1 MSEERD
7 FENMF
12 REKFEGFEET
22 PSEKIWKGV
31 HRNLS
36 VNDFFHFSYKT
47 MNIYYVTAFVA
58 ALVGGILVFS
68 SEEKDALPQND
79 ILITDSIQQEIVL
92 PDATRKELSENEI
105 PVDRKK
111 DDISEGSKPAKAV
124 VREMPVKINEIEEAG
139 IKVSPEKEVVK
150 TESEPERIIQPIQ
163 KMAIASFKI
172 AVNTACGPTMVEFTN
187 TSENA
192 VNYTW
197 DFGDGVISNQR
208 NPVYLYE
215 SPGVYFVE
223 LRADDVFGNISL
235 AMDTITIKTKPKAQ
249 FEYLLESNGHS
260 GGLVYFYNYSG
271 NADSYLWDFGDG
283 NTSTHMNPTHIYRE
297 RDDYRVSLI
306 VTNTEGCCDTM
317 IVDRIFPE
325 SDYFIRFPSAFSP
338 NPSSPGD
345 GRYSV
350 SDISNQVFFPVWNGV
365 ADYQLQIYNRTGM
378 LMFESSDLFVGWN
391 GYYRNQLV
399 KPDVYIW
406 KVTGKYLNGKPFVFT
421 GDVTVILR
429 R

>member
-1 MSEERD
+1 MAEERD
-7 FENMF
+7 FESMF
-12 REKFEGFEET
+12 REKFEGFEEI

-36 VNDFFHFSYKT
+36 VNDFFHFSFKT

-68 SEEKDALPQND
+68 GEEKDALRQND
-79 ILITDSIQQEIVL
+79 ILITDSIPREIVL
-92 PDATRKELSENEI
+92 PDSTEKTLSQPSINDERVKDALKE
-105 PVDRKK
+105 V
-111 DDISEGSKPAKAV
+111 SKTAKQV
-124 VREMPVKINEIEEAG
+124 VREMPAKVNEI
-139 IKVSPEKEVVK
+139 KEVEIEVFPENEVVE
-150 TESEPERIIQPIQ
+150 TESELESIIQPHRT
-163 KMAIASFKI
+163 KAVASFKMSSN
-172 AVNTACGPTMVEFTN
+172 AACGPTLVEFTN

-215 SPGVYFVE
+215 RPGVYFVE
-223 LRADDVFGNISL
+223 LRANDVFGNISL
-235 AMDTITIKTKPKAQ
+235 AIDTITIKAKPKAQ

-260 GGLVYFYNYSG
+260 KGLVYFYNYSG

-306 VTNTEGCCDTM
+306 VTNTEGCSDTM

-350 SDISNQVFFPVWNGV
+350 SDISNQVFFPVWKGV
-365 ADYQLQIYNRTGM
+365 AEYQLQIYNRTGM
-378 LMFESSDLFVGWN
+378 LMFESNDLFVGWN

-406 KVTGKYLNGKPFVFT
+406 KVTGKYLNGNPFVFT

>member
-79 ILITDSIQQEIVL
+79 ILITDSIQQEIFL
-92 PDATRKELSENEI
+92 PDATRKELSETEI
-105 PVDRKK
+105 SVDTKK

-271 NADSYLWDFGDG
+271 NADSYSWDFGDG
-283 NTSTHMNPTHIYRE
+283 NTSAHMNPTHIYRE

-306 VTNTEGCCDTM
+306 VTNTEGCSDTM